1 MTVFKSKTCRRKKR
15 KDEMPD
21 FEDAIKLIEYF
32 DWRSDRLNNVIA
44 CLKYRA
50 DLSPPVPDDVAEI
63 SEDDLSVIIAEEIS
77 RNTIPVD
84 YTEIGNAPAKAIA
97 KYYPNGLKIIA
108 EVEQVTVPIRAA
120 SAPQLTK
127 SPENVSKQELTN
139 ADVPDD
145 VAEAIDTLKH
155 VWVFLGKGESPVIG
169 ADEALQTLIRAA
181 LTDRQRLVEAL
192 EVAAMYMPVG
202 AEIYDSSIRSDV
214 DLVQITLANY
224 KEKNHV

>member
-108 EVEQVTVPIRAA
+108 EVEQVTVPSRAA
-120 SAPQLTK
+120 STPSAEVQSKIDELRDNYSWIKKEKEVLALQKIPLSASTSGEYIAPDYIK
-127 SPENVSKQELTN
+127 GWN
-139 ADVPDD
+139 A
-145 VAEAIDTLKH
+145 AIDALNQPHGLKI
-155 VWVFLGKGESPVIG
+155 VEGK
-169 ADEALQTLIRAA
+169 
-181 LTDRQRLVEAL
+181 
-192 EVAAMYMPVG
+192 
-202 AEIYDSSIRSDV
+202 
-214 DLVQITLANY
+214 
-224 KEKNHV
+224 